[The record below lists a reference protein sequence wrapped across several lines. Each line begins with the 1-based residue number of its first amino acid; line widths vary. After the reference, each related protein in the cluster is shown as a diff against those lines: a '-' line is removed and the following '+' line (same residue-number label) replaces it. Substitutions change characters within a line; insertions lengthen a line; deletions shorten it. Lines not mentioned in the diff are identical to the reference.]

1 MTTLHRPDLKP
12 VDYDYPLPVVQTYDT
27 DKSFNVSFFT
37 NNAVSPVRVKDGTSG
52 KSIYVT
58 DVILSGGGASRVD
71 LIDADETSVLTIFM
85 GASNPFRHHFAT
97 PKKVVVSKDLNV
109 RTPNAVGLAVS
120 VDGYVK

>member
-1 MTTLHRPDLKP
+1 
-12 VDYDYPLPVVQTYDT
+12 
-27 DKSFNVSFFT
+27 
-37 NNAVSPVRVKDGTSG
+37 
-52 KSIYVT
+52 
-58 DVILSGGGASRVD
+58 
-71 LIDADETSVLTIFM
+71 M